1 MSLIKITVLDLID
14 IVLVAVIVYQALRF
28 LKGTRAVQ
36 MFIGIFLIFLLTF
49 IADIL
54 NLRGLTWILNGLKSI
69 WIIFFIVVFQP
80 EIRRVLT
87 VLGKS
92 KFVRYFIREE
102 RKTYIDEIVKS
113 VQKLVDRGLGGLIVL
128 EGDVGLKHFYES
140 GTVLNSS
147 INSDLVVSIFSPKS
161 PLHDGALII
170 KDERMVAAS
179 AILPLSENPI
189 QGVTLGTRHRAALGL
204 SEESD
209 AFVIV
214 ISEERRMISIAEK
227 GVLKR
232 DVDSST
238 LEKEISRFYL

>member
-1 MSLIKITVLDLID
+1 
-14 IVLVAVIVYQALRF
+14 
-28 LKGTRAVQ
+28 
-36 MFIGIFLIFLLTF
+36 
-49 IADIL
+49 
-54 NLRGLTWILNGLKSI
+54 
-69 WIIFFIVVFQP
+69 
-80 EIRRVLT
+80 
-87 VLGKS
+87 
-92 KFVRYFIREE
+92 
-102 RKTYIDEIVKS
+102 
-113 VQKLVDRGLGGLIVL
+113 
-128 EGDVGLKHFYES
+128 
-140 GTVLNSS
+140 
-147 INSDLVVSIFSPKS
+147 VSIFSPKS

>member
-92 KFVRYFIREE
+92 KFVRYF
-102 RKTYIDEIVKS
+102 
-113 VQKLVDRGLGGLIVL
+113 
-128 EGDVGLKHFYES
+128 
-140 GTVLNSS
+140 
-147 INSDLVVSIFSPKS
+147 
-161 PLHDGALII
+161 
-170 KDERMVAAS
+170 
-179 AILPLSENPI
+179 
-189 QGVTLGTRHRAALGL
+189 
-204 SEESD
+204 
-209 AFVIV
+209 
-214 ISEERRMISIAEK
+214 
-227 GVLKR
+227 
-232 DVDSST
+232 
-238 LEKEISRFYL
+238 